1 VLICEGMSEDQK
13 TKIVIDILGNPLRQG
28 GELLFYCPKCKHE
41 KKKLSI
47 NIKKNV
53 FKCWICDF
61 KGTNLTRLVRKYGN
75 FSQKHVWET
84 LTGNVEIN
92 QSLTDILFPVKKEE
106 EHRISLPKEFISLTG
121 KELPYSAR
129 EPMKYL
135 QERGLEK
142 EDIIRWKIGYCKEG
156 EYKNRVIIPS
166 FNKEGYCNY
175 FVARSYTGERPNY
188 MNPQVSKDI
197 VFNELFVDWKSD
209 LTLVEGAFDAI
220 KAGNAIPILGSTLR
234 EDSKLFQ
241 EIVKHD
247 TPIYVALDPDAE
259 KKAMYL
265 IRSLMSYD
273 VELYKIDVTGYK
285 DVGEMSTLEFSRR
298 KKRAT
303 LMTQDSF
310 IEKAFKLVI

>member
-1 VLICEGMSEDQK
+1 MSQDEKLQILIN
-13 TKIVIDILGNPLRQG
+13 ILGTPYRSG
-28 GELLFYCPKCKHE
+28 KEYLFYCPKCKHE

-47 NIKKNV
+47 NFDKNV
-53 FKCWICDF
+53 FKCWVCNYT
-61 KGTNLTRLVRKYGN
+61 GTNLKRLVRRFGD
-75 FSQKHVWET
+75 FSQKHRWET
-84 LTGNVEIN
+84 LTGEVDISV
-92 QSLTDILFPVKKEE
+92 SLADVLFSSKKEE
-106 EHRISLPKEFISLTG
+106 QTKLALPKEFTSLTS

-129 EPMKYL
+129 EPLKYL
-135 QERGLEK
+135 QNRGLEK
-142 EDIIRWKIGYCKEG
+142 EDIIRWKIGYCKDG

-166 FNKEGYCNY
+166 FNSEGYCNY
-175 FVARSYTGERPNY
+175 FVARSYTGEKPNY
-188 MNPQVSKDI
+188 LNPQVSKDI

-209 LTLVEGAFDAI
+209 LVLVEGAFDAI

-247 TPIYVALDPDAE
+247 TPIYIALDPDVE
-259 KKAMYL
+259 QKANYL

-310 IEKAFKLVI
+310 IQKAFKLVI

>member
-1 VLICEGMSEDQK
+1 MSESQK
-13 TKIVIDILGNPLRQG
+13 TQILVSILGNPLRQG
-28 GELLFYCPKCKHE
+28 GEFLFYCPKCKNE
-41 KKKLSI
+41 KKKLSC
-47 NIKKNV
+47 NIKKNC
-53 FKCWICDF
+53 FKCWICDY
-61 KGTNLTRLVRKYGN
+61 KGTNLKRLVRRFGD
-75 FSQKHVWET
+75 FSQKHQWET
-84 LTGNVEIN
+84 LTGEVEIN
-92 QSLTDILFPVKKEE
+92 QSLTDILFPTKKEE

-142 EDIIRWKIGYCKEG
+142 EDIVRWKIGYCKEG
-156 EYKNRVIIPS
+156 EYKNRVVIPS
-166 FNKEGYCNY
+166 FNKDGFCNY

-247 TPIYVALDPDAE
+247 TPIYVALDPDVE

>member
-1 VLICEGMSEDQK
+1 MSDQK
-13 TKIVIDILGNPLRQG
+13 QQILIDILGNPLRQG

-41 KKKLSI
+41 KKKLSV
-47 NIKKNV
+47 NIQKNV

-61 KGTNLTRLVRKYGN
+61 KGTNLLRLVRKYGN

-92 QSLTDILFPVKKEE
+92 QSLTDILFPTKKEE

-121 KELPYSAR
+121 KDLPYSAR

-135 QERGLEK
+135 LERGLEK

-166 FNKEGYCNY
+166 FNKDGYCNY
-175 FVARSYTGERPNY
+175 FVARSYTGERPSY

-310 IEKAFKLVI
+310 IQKAFKLVI